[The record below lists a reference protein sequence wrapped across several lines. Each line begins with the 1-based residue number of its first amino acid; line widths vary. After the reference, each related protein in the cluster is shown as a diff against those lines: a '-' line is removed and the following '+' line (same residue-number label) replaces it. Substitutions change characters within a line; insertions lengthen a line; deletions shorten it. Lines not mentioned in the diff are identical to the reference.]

1 MVSVSNVGNERL
13 VYTVEE
19 AGRLLGLSRSSSY
32 EGVRTGSIPSIRVG
46 GRVLVPKKALE
57 KLLDSAGQLRAPRAD
72 PDISDYR

>member
-1 MVSVSNVGNERL
+1 MVSNLRAEEERL

-32 EGVRTGSIPSIRVG
+32 EAVRNHSIPSIRIG

-57 KLLDSAGQLRAPRAD
+57 RMLEGEDQRPSNVLPS
-72 PDISDYR
+72 